1 MKFNFK
7 NCSSFTIVLCWYNV
21 FSWSKGTFSE
31 NDPEYINHEN
41 PILQRDHIAKE
52 LFMGLDRDIEVGRMV
67 WEAFWKVDE
76 LNGSIGPYV
85 DATNV
90 EQKDGVGEN
99 NAFDMDPPNWETKD
113 NVD

>member
-1 MKFNFK
+1 
-7 NCSSFTIVLCWYNV
+7 
-21 FSWSKGTFSE
+21 
-31 NDPEYINHEN
+31 
-41 PILQRDHIAKE
+41 
-52 LFMGLDRDIEVGRMV
+52 
-67 WEAFWKVDE
+67 